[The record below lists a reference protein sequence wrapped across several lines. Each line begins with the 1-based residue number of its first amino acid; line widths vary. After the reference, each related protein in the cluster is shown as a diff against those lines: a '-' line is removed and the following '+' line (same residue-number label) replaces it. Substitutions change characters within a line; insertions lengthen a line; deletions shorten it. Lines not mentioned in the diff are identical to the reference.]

1 MMPDVASC
9 KERCFVHC
17 IFFSFSID
25 SSPLQLCIH
34 SIFYSKQKT
43 NNLFLCPHSA
53 RHLAAH
59 SHSQVT
65 DTTMEGFR
73 RASRRFSQ
81 RSKPLFGVNYNDRV
95 EALACEAM
103 IFLEQEGLKEEGLFR
118 VPGSV
123 PTVQQ
128 MKKDIN
134 RGEREGFQREDSV
147 HDVASLLKQLYREL
161 AEPLMTFDLHDVFIA
176 AQATSGDAKSR
187 RERILATL
195 DLMPEANLNG
205 LKLLMQFLAKVARF
219 SKFNKM
225 EPSNLAIVFAPSLL
239 RSKEESTQ
247 LITDSVVSTALLV
260 NLIQDFNYFFAV
272 KQEAKALYDYKAVD
286 ENEVSLTRG
295 EKIFVL
301 TPPDD
306 EEPSDWIK
314 VEVGSNNIGYVPTKF
329 ITFDLT
335 TPMGEG
341 EAPDTVYTE
350 GIRLTAQKVKSL
362 MEARYQEIY
371 SNLERR
377 DRTFS
382 TLQVF
387 RSQMEQKYST
397 FRKLSSK
404 RLEEERVKFENTRV
418 ARFKQM
424 MESRYG
430 RPPGQSP
437 ETDAENQ
444 KISDDF
450 KHILLDRMDRIKRGE
465 FNFGDAS
472 VFNKMSEDE
481 LIDRSIML
489 ATARPNHSRS
499 ASSVNSEDAAET
511 SAV

>member
-1 MMPDVASC
+1 
-9 KERCFVHC
+9 
-17 IFFSFSID
+17 
-25 SSPLQLCIH
+25 
-34 SIFYSKQKT
+34 
-43 NNLFLCPHSA
+43 
-53 RHLAAH
+53 
-59 SHSQVT
+59 
-65 DTTMEGFR
+65 MEGFR

-134 RGEREGFQREDSV
+134 R
-147 HDVASLLKQLYREL
+147 
-161 AEPLMTFDLHDVFIA
+161 
-176 AQATSGDAKSR
+176 ATSGDAKSR

-335 TPMGEG
+335 TPM
-341 EAPDTVYTE
+341 DTVYTE